1 MNTENKPGINQ
12 QNYSHQEGQMDN
24 ISPQQGAAQRGSTN
38 NSQGLSD
45 MMNESEEQ
53 KAGRAHGQ
61 KDESSVQQDER
72 QP

>member
-1 MNTENKPGINQ
+1 MNTENKPGVNQ

-24 ISPQQGAAQRGSTN
+24 ITPQQGAEQRGPTN
-38 NSQGLSD
+38 NSHGMSD

-53 KAGRAHGQ
+53 KAGRDHGQ
-61 KDESSVQQDER
+61 KDGSSGQQDER